1 MDFSEPIRAVRRALR
16 PLGGRP
22 TRRALVWDGLVALT
36 AVLGVAAEAYAALA
50 WAVPSAPDPAWA
62 TAALVALSVLAAACV
77 RPYPLLAVVVLLP
90 GSTESFTLSLMLVY
104 ASYQLGRRMPRV
116 WPALAAFALGVALWL
131 VIVLAL
137 WADDTFVWV
146 ATLTTLVVNLAL
158 PWLVGM
164 YRRQHQ
170 ELAESGW
177 AHARHLQ
184 QEQRLVADQ
193 ARLRERSRIAQDMH
207 DSLGHELSLIAL
219 RAGGLE
225 VAPDLDDR
233 HRRAAGE
240 LRATA
245 VSATERLR
253 EIIGVL
259 RADAEPVPLVP
270 ADEGVPHLVER
281 ARDSGMRVML
291 VRDGPVRD
299 LPPMVDRAV
308 HRVVQESLTNA
319 AKYAPDAEVTVWLA
333 AADDERLDVGVTN
346 AEPRGALPAGAQGG
360 RRGLIGLRER
370 VRLAGGTFAA
380 GPKDGGWEVRATL
393 PVEGTA
399 APEPGGP
406 EDEAAE
412 LDQLHRVAR
421 RRARGWT
428 VALVALPAA
437 ATAALFVIG
446 LLSFVGTVA
455 DSTLEPEVYD
465 SLTVGDARSDVE
477 EVLPPATMAP
487 GAVGTTGSAVPE
499 GTTCHHY
506 RGGAGLFDLDHVIY
520 RLCFTEGRLS
530 SKGEAPVR

>member
-1 MDFSEPIRAVRRALR
+1 MDFSEPFRAVRRALR

-22 TRRALVWDGLVALT
+22 TRSALARDALLVLAGVLGLVGETYAALVWR
-36 AVLGVAAEAYAALA
+36 
-50 WAVPSAPDPAWA
+50 VPTAPDPAWV
-62 TAALVALSVLAAACV
+62 TVSLFAACLLAV
-77 RPYPLLAVVVLLP
+77 VLTRTHPLLAVVVALP
-90 GSTESFTLSLMLVY
+90 GSAESITLSLLLVY
-104 ASYQLGRRMPRV
+104 ASYQLGRRAPRV
-116 WPALAAFALGVALWL
+116 LPALVAFGLGLVLWL
-131 VIVLAL
+131 ALILVL
-137 WADDTFVWV
+137 WADDLFVWV
-146 ATLTTLVVNLAL
+146 ATVVTLVVNLSL
-158 PWLVGM
+158 PWLIGV

-225 VAPDLDDR
+225 VAADLDDR
-233 HRRAAGE
+233 HRRAAAE

-259 RADAEPVPLVP
+259 RDDAEPVPLVP

-291 VRDGPVRD
+291 VRDGPVGD

-319 AKYAPDAEVTVWLA
+319 AKYAPDAEVTVWLTSA
-333 AADDERLDVGVTN
+333 GDGRLEVGVTN
-346 AEPRGALPAGAQGG
+346 AESRGALPAGTQGG

-370 VRLAGGTFAA
+370 VRLAGGAFASGA
-380 GPKDGGWEVRATL
+380 KEGGWEVRATL
-393 PVEGTA
+393 PLAGAA
-399 APEPGGP
+399 APGPGGA
-406 EDEAAE
+406 EDEATE
-412 LDQLHRVAR
+412 LDQLHRVAS

-428 VALVALPAA
+428 LALVALPVAA
-437 ATAALFVIG
+437 SVVLLVLAALGFVEI
-446 LLSFVGTVA
+446 VR
-455 DSTLEPEVYD
+455 DSTLEPEVFD

-477 EVLPPATMAP
+477 EVLPPDTVEPDAFAPAESTGAEGAT
-487 GAVGTTGSAVPE
+487 
-499 GTTCHHY
+499 CRHY
-506 RGGAGLFDLDHVIY
+506 RGGADLFDLDHVIY
-520 RLCFTEGRLS
+520 ELCFTEGRLS
-530 SKGEAPVR
+530 SKGEASVR